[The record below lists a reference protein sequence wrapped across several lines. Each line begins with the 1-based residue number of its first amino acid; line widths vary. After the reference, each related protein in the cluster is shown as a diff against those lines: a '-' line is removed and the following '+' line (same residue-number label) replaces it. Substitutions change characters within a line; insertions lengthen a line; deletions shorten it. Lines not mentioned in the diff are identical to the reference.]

1 MARGLAPTSLRGMC
15 RMFEGMANATPLWN
29 PSHAQRQTAAL
40 TPWITEFGG
49 TYEALHRWSVREP
62 GAFWSTVWDRF
73 EVLGE
78 KGSVQT
84 TPVSY
89 LQHPRSVGNGLVS
102 GSPSSRA
109 VESDD
114 DFNHVRDLRDTRFFP
129 EARLSYAEN
138 LLHGR
143 GADEHSEAV
152 VTVNESGVRVAWSW
166 AELRAEVAAAATALR
181 AEGLGVGDRVALW
194 LPAGIHA
201 LVLLLASNAIGAI
214 SSSVSPDFGEA
225 GALDRFGQIE
235 PALLV
240 ACSGYQYG
248 GKTFDISDRVASVA
262 AELPSLIRV
271 VMSNDWDTWL
281 APHRNAPLRFERLP
295 FDHPLYVLYSSGTT
309 GKPKC
314 ITHGAGR
321 ILLKHLTEHRLHSN
335 MGVGDRVTW
344 FTTTGWMMWNWI
356 VSALSV
362 GATVVLYDGNPAY
375 PSTGRLFELVEDEA
389 LTLLGV
395 SAKFIDSVAKANYHP
410 AEHHD
415 LGSLRTLGSTGSPL
429 SPEGFVFA
437 FEHIKSNVHVASI
450 AGGTDICG
458 CFVGGDPTSPV
469 FAGEIQRAVLGM
481 DVHAWDAAGND
492 APIGVAGELV
502 CTSPFP
508 TVPVGFWGDD
518 VSTDPRGAR
527 FSAAYFATYPGVW
540 HHGDFVSVTE
550 HGGFVIHG
558 RSDTTLNPGGVRIGT
573 AEIYRIV
580 EQIPGIVESLVF
592 GQEFDGDS
600 RVILLVRLADG
611 AALDDA
617 LRADIRDRIRT
628 GCTPRH
634 VPAIIVAVEDLPRT
648 RSNKL
653 VELAVADAVNG
664 RPVRNTEGL
673 ANPESL
679 WAIAALEE
687 LQR

>member
-1 MARGLAPTSLRGMC
+1 MVQ
-15 RMFEGMANATPLWN
+15 ATPLWN
-29 PSHAQRQTAAL
+29 PSPEQIKSAS
-40 TPWITEFGG
+40 ITKWVNDFGG
-49 TYEALHRWSVREP
+49 SFASLHVWSVSDP

-73 EVLGE
+73 GVLGE
-78 KGSVQT
+78 KGDRATIERTPGHDGST
-84 TPVSY
+84 T
-89 LQHPRSVGNGLVS
+89 G
-102 GSPSSRA
+102 A
-109 VESDD
+109 VA
-114 DFNHVRDLRDTRFFP
+114 DLRDTRFFP
-129 EARLSYAEN
+129 DSRLCYAEN

-143 GADEHSEAV
+143 GTNADDDAV
-152 VTVNESGVRVAWSW
+152 VSINEAGVRVALSW
-166 AELRAEVAAAATALR
+166 AELRCEVAAVSAALR
-181 AEGLGVGDRVALW
+181 AEGVGVGDRVAVW

-235 PALLV
+235 PILLV
-240 ACSGYQYG
+240 GCTGYQYG
-248 GKTFDISDRVASVA
+248 GKTFDISERVASVA
-262 AELPSLIRV
+262 AALPSLQKV
-271 VMSNDWDTWL
+271 VMTTNWDSWL
-281 APHRNAPLRFERLP
+281 TPHRNAALEFERLP

-321 ILLKHLTEHRLHSN
+321 ILLKHLTEHGLHSN
-335 MGVGDRVTW
+335 VGAGDRVTW

-375 PSTGRLFELVEDEA
+375 PTMGRLFELVDEEA

-410 AEHHD
+410 AQHHD

-429 SPEGFVFA
+429 APEGVRFA
-437 FEHIKSNVHVASI
+437 YDHIKSNVHVASI

-469 FAGEIQRAVLGM
+469 YAGEIQRAMLGM
-481 DVHAWDAAGND
+481 DVHAWDADGND
-492 APIGVAGELV
+492 AGVGVAGELV
-502 CTSPFP
+502 CTAPFP

-518 VSTDPRGAR
+518 VSVDPHGAR
-527 FSAAYFATYPGVW
+527 FSSAYFTTYPGVW

-550 HGGFVIHG
+550 QGGFVIHG
-558 RSDTTLNPGGVRIGT
+558 RSDATLNPGGVRIGT

-580 EQIPGIVESLVF
+580 EQIPGVVESLVF
-592 GQEFDGDS
+592 GQDFDGDS
-600 RVILLVRLADG
+600 RVILLVRLAEG
-611 AALDDA
+611 VTLDEP
-617 LRADIRDRIRT
+617 LRAQIRASIRT

-634 VPAIIVAVEDLPRT
+634 VPAKIVAVDDLPRT

-673 ANPESL
+673 ANPEAL
-679 WAIAALEE
+679 WAIAALSE
-687 LQR
+687 LQQ